1 MAQPIVL
8 SDSLIVPETLS
19 RAVGRMTGRATNAD
33 LDRQITVVVTLLG
46 ARLDDVDRTSVS
58 GRLGP
63 TLRAAL
69 DRPMQIGQSE
79 EAFEA
84 ALAGRVETNVARA
97 TCTALAEAL
106 DEQGRCHLRL
116 QPLRPWLLL
125 RTS

>member
-1 MAQPIVL
+1 MAQPIVV
-8 SDSLIVPETLS
+8 SDSLIVPNTLG
-19 RAVGRMTGRATNAD
+19 RAVGRMTNRPVNAD
-33 LDRQITVVVTLLG
+33 LERQITVVVTLLG
-46 ARLDDVDRTSVS
+46 ARLDDVDRTAVS
-58 GRLGP
+58 ARLAP

-69 DRPMQIGQSE
+69 DRPMQIGQSDG
-79 EAFEA
+79 AFEA
-84 ALAGRVETNVARA
+84 ALAGRVDTNVARA